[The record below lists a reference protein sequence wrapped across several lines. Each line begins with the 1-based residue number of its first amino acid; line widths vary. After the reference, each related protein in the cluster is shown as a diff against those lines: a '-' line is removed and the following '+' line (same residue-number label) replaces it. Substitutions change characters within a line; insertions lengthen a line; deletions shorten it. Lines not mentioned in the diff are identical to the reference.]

1 MLQSTLPRFFSLR
14 NSLAMRLQCE
24 EDTFVASEVA
34 VTAPVAEDVLVLAA
48 AEEFFGHQRSH
59 ICAM

>member
-1 MLQSTLPRFFSLR
+1 
-14 NSLAMRLQCE
+14 MRLQCE
-24 EDTFVASEVA
+24 EDTFEASEVA
-34 VTAPVAEDVLVLAA
+34 DTAPVAEGVLDLAA

>member
-1 MLQSTLPRFFSLR
+1 M
-14 NSLAMRLQCE
+14 
-24 EDTFVASEVA
+24 ASEVA